1 MPAWPNLSSLP
12 PAEGVLG
19 KRQIWVGQG
28 WAPWSRKNST
38 AVLGVTRGHYPQLGT
53 VLRPERIRIV
63 GRDRAAVVPYVNK
76 ELAIYHLTCCGVM
89 KHKLLP
95 SHVFTAPGRGN
106 MILHIK
112 AAHNTQVFKGKGF
125 MCQSLGG
132 GKISMQHGMTSQ
144 LGPSLQLRMA
154 AGN

>member
-1 MPAWPNLSSLP
+1 MSAWPNLSSLP

-19 KRQIWVGQG
+19 RRQIWLGQG
-28 WAPWSRKNST
+28 WAPWSRKDST
-38 AVLGVTRGHYPQLGT
+38 AVLGVTRGHYPLLGI
-53 VLRPERIRIV
+53 VLCPECIRIV
-63 GRDRAAVVPYVNK
+63 GRNGAAVVSYENK

-112 AAHNTQVFKGKGF
+112 AATHNSFQRKRLYVPESWRRVDQYAAWYHKSTRTF
-125 MCQSLGG
+125 
-132 GKISMQHGMTSQ
+132 
-144 LGPSLQLRMA
+144 PSA
-154 AGN
+154 ENGSW